1 MLHNFFIFIAQ
12 YANAG
17 TSSSVHPQKYKHT
30 DKPKAPSVLRNAHF
44 TGGRHKLIS
53 AARFG
58 TQTRRR
64 RKAIHSQFDAKFIA
78 SYFSCLAEFWGL
90 SGQFHRALLGRGFAE
105 ICGSVGRH
113 RDIDGRHGG
122 GAAGGVFRP
131 IGRPEKKQKNS
142 FQLGNRNQ

>member
-1 MLHNFFIFIAQ
+1 MSRVFVMLHKLFIFIAQ

-30 DKPKAPSVLRNAHF
+30 DKPKAPSVLRNAYF

-64 RKAIHSQFDAKFIA
+64 RKAIHSQFDANLLHHTFLA
-78 SYFSCLAEFWGL
+78 SPNFGALAANFT
-90 SGQFHRALLGRGFAE
+90 
-105 ICGSVGRH
+105 
-113 RDIDGRHGG
+113 
-122 GAAGGVFRP
+122 GVFLTGASRKYAGLRGDTE
-131 IGRPEKKQKNS
+131 I
-142 FQLGNRNQ
+142 